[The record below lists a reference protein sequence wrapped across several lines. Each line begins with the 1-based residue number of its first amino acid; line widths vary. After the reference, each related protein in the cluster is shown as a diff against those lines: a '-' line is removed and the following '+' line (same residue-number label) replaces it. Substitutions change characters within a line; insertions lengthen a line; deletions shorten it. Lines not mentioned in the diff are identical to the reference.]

1 MTDPDIQR
9 LRAKYQEDR
18 ATSRHVGTSR
28 ARTGRVDT
36 ATGDLLDDPRV
47 YDPSGTLIPNKIWVR
62 IYPTQQNAVGRG
74 QTPVWNTS
82 PRVND
87 LIADAAV
94 RVGYNADGELAIIG
108 ADDAAL
114 DLWAGAAAPA
124 VFGGPNVPGEL
135 NSVLI
140 PLANIIDLKPY
151 TEDGVYLRAFP
162 GWLPN
167 GTRWDDDAVDGAV
180 DIISEV
186 TATASRIAYVV
197 AGIDLD
203 TNEWLTATT
212 EDRPL
217 TFNPPPYSDIET
229 VLQTD
234 AWANAF
240 QIAAIPLSNG
250 AASFS
255 NSDIVDIRSL
265 GGRGSGAAAPGEP
278 LLDDDGNL
286 MLDDDGSIMYADAG

>member
-1 MTDPDIQR
+1 MSDPDIQR

-36 ATGDLLDDPRV
+36 ATGNLLDDPRV

-62 IYPTQQNAVGRG
+62 IYPTQQNVVGRG
-74 QTPVWNTS
+74 QVICWNTS

-135 NSVLI
+135 NTDPV
-140 PLANIIDLKPY
+140 PLANITDLKPY
-151 TEDGVYLRAFP
+151 TEDGVYLRALA

-186 TATASRIAYVV
+186 TATASKIAYVV

-212 EDRPL
+212 DDRPL
-217 TFNPPPYSDIET
+217 TYTPPPYSDIET
-229 VLQTD
+229 VLQLA
-234 AWANAF
+234 AWANVF
-240 QIAAIPLSNG
+240 PVAAIPLSNG
-250 AASFS
+250 SASFS
-255 NSDIVDIRSL
+255 NNDVLDIRTL
-265 GGRGSGAAAPGEP
+265 GGRGSGTGFDSDAIVV
-278 LLDDDGNL
+278 DSDF
-286 MLDDDGSIMYADAG
+286 SIVIDADYNVVIES